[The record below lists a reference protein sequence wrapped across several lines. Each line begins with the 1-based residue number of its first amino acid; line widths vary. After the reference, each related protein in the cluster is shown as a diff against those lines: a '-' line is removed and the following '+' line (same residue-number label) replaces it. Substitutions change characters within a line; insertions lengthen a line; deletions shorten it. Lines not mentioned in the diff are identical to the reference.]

1 MALTK
6 KKWDSNFQKAGKQ
19 KEKSIGDALD
29 RQYGILLRMSMV
41 DIKYNFD
48 R

>member
-6 KKWDSNFQKAGKQ
+6 KKCDSNSRKAGKQ
-19 KEKSIGDALD
+19 KEKSTGDALD
-29 RQYGILLRMSMV
+29 RRYGILLRMSMA